1 MNSTKILI
9 KENDLDFARK
19 ICNEINEND
28 IRNRSVANVLATK
41 LATNIF
47 EGYEIDTESSLTTI
61 PQFLLRNNISDI
73 YINNCY
79 IDIRLCL
86 KDSELKIPRDNFDKE
101 LFPTAYMFIKIDENI
116 STAEVLGFITPDNV
130 NRDSVDLDYYNV
142 DISQLVPYYD
152 IETLLINQDEYDIP
166 TNFEIQIFD
175 YLDGKQIN
183 EKNFYKVLLN
193 NRTARLLF
201 KKAAKAKSTFNYVS
215 ITNISINN
223 STNELSTRE
232 SEIDLQEQNFI
243 KQANTEDAILNDITT
258 VDELDSNN
266 MLELEKPVTNDSLMG
281 LEFSKEQE
289 INLLLNDETAD
300 LNISLSKNLE
310 NKTEQYSF
318 NNSFTTDVTASLSSI
333 ENKFL
338 TEESN
343 EGSIEETPVIITNET
358 SEKLIMTEN
367 LEIALEED
375 SLNDNV
381 ETSNYCYDDND
392 NNIKTKS
399 NSSERTAQ
407 NNFIEDITNETQTEQ
422 HSTVEDAIEYL
433 YEKEEPNYANNT
445 KSQTSKF
452 TPLILLGIILA
463 STIGYFGYQKLSTN
477 EIPTTSTDV
486 KTVTNSTKDQTI
498 PDKNQKAVPMPIETV
513 ENIKTISNNEEAI
526 VTTSPTI
533 SALEQNLGK
542 PVSITN
548 LTINWEVPSNYANS
562 TTAKRY
568 LTKIGKIIQL
578 NLKTELLL
586 LDKSPLTNKI
596 MLELTYNKN
605 SGKFDIKGFITS
617 SGEKSIDNII
627 EAVVKKALNIN
638 LKNNM
643 SSFENFVGNPVL
655 IIRL

>member
-19 ICNEINEND
+19 ICNEINENV

-243 KQANTEDAILNDITT
+243 KQANTEDAILNEITT

-343 EGSIEETPVIITNET
+343 EGSIEKTPVIITNET

-392 NNIKTKS
+392 NDIKTKS

-513 ENIKTISNNEEAI
+513 ENIKTISNK
-526 VTTSPTI
+526 TI
-533 SALEQNLGK
+533 TASLVIIFYSLL
-542 PVSITN
+542 VIF
-548 LTINWEVPSNYANS
+548 LFIINHH
-562 TTAKRY
+562 
-568 LTKIGKIIQL
+568 
-578 NLKTELLL
+578 
-586 LDKSPLTNKI
+586 
-596 MLELTYNKN
+596 
-605 SGKFDIKGFITS
+605 
-617 SGEKSIDNII
+617 
-627 EAVVKKALNIN
+627 
-638 LKNNM
+638 
-643 SSFENFVGNPVL
+643 
-655 IIRL
+655 